1 MQLTDFDYDFFVIG
15 GGSGGVRASRI
26 AAGLGARVGLAEER
40 YLGGTC
46 VNVGCVPKKLFSYAS
61 QYGQDFEDARGY
73 GWEFHQA
80 PTFNWATL
88 RENKDREISRLNGIY
103 LSMLQKAG
111 VDVFQERA
119 TLLDRHTIALGD
131 RRFTAKEI
139 LIATGGWPFV
149 PDFPGNQHV
158 ISSNEVFSLE
168 KLPTSIVIVGGGYI
182 AVEFAGIF
190 AGLGVKT
197 TLVSRGDRV
206 LRGFD
211 RELTDAFTVELQK
224 YAALHLNTSVEKI
237 ERRGPDELLVH
248 FNNETTI
255 QTEAVMFATG
265 RKANTHDLGLKE
277 CDVALSESGAV
288 IVNNHFTSSIT
299 NIHAVGDVIDR
310 VPLTPVALAEG
321 QILAQRLF
329 GTSHKAMH
337 YENIPTAVFSH
348 PNLASVGLDEKGAR
362 RKFSNIAVFRSRF
375 TPLRHTLS
383 GNDEKYFLKLL
394 VDKDSDKVVGAHML
408 GADAGEIIQGLAVA
422 MIAGAT
428 KADFDATIGI
438 HPTVAEEFVTM
449 RTAS

>member
-26 AAGLGARVGLAEER
+26 AAGLGARVGMAEER

-61 QYGQDFEDARGY
+61 QYGQDFVDAKGY
-73 GWEFHQA
+73 GWEFPA
-80 PTFNWATL
+80 TPAFNWTIL
-88 RENKDREISRLNGIY
+88 RENKDREITRLNGIY

-111 VDVFQERA
+111 VEVYQERA
-119 TLLDRHTIALGD
+119 TLLDRHTIAMGE

-139 LIATGGWPFV
+139 LVATGGWPFV
-149 PDFPGNQHV
+149 PDFPGNHLA
-158 ISSNEVFSLE
+158 ISSNEVFALE
-168 KLPTSIVIVGGGYI
+168 KLPASIVIVGGGYI
-182 AVEFAGIF
+182 AVEFAGIV

-197 TLVSRGDRV
+197 TLVSRGNRI

-211 RELTDAFTVELQK
+211 RELTDAFTVELRK
-224 YAALHLNTSVEKI
+224 YAALRLNTTVTKA
-237 ERRGPDELLVH
+237 ERKSANELLVH
-248 FNNETTI
+248 FDNHTAI

-265 RKANTHDLGLKE
+265 RKAKTHGMGLKE
-277 CDVALSESGAV
+277 CGVALSENGAV
-288 IVNNHFTSSIT
+288 IVDEHFSTSIP

-321 QILAQRLF
+321 QILAQKLF
-329 GTSHKAMH
+329 GKSQKAMN

-348 PNLASVGLDEKGAR
+348 PNLASVGLDEEGAR
-362 RKFSNIAVFRSRF
+362 AKFSNIAVFRSRF

-422 MIAGAT
+422 MTAGAT
-428 KADFDATIGI
+428 KADFDATLGI

>member
-61 QYGQDFEDARGY
+61 QYGQDFEDAKGY
-73 GWEFHQA
+73 GWEFPRPPA
-80 PTFNWATL
+80 FNWTTL
-88 RENKDREISRLNGIY
+88 RENKDREIARLNGIY
-103 LSMLQKAG
+103 LSMLQSTG
-111 VDVFQERA
+111 VHVFQERA
-119 TLLDRHTIALGD
+119 TLLDRHTIALGN
-131 RRFTAKEI
+131 RRFTAKEV

-149 PDFPGNQHV
+149 PSFPGNNHV

-168 KLPTSIVIVGGGYI
+168 KLPASILIVGGGYI

-197 TLVSRGDRV
+197 TLVSRGERL

-211 RELTDAFTVELQK
+211 HELTDAFTVELEK
-224 YAALHLNTSVEKI
+224 YVTLHLNTQIKGI
-237 ERRGPDELLVH
+237 QKGAADELL
-248 FNNETTI
+248 I
-255 QTEAVMFATG
+255 QTDKSSQLRADAVMFATG
-265 RKANTHDLGLKE
+265 RKANTRDIGLKE
-277 CDVALSESGAV
+277 CGVALSDNGAI
-288 IVNNHFTSSIT
+288 IVNEGFTTSIS

-321 QILAQRLF
+321 QIIAHRLF
-329 GTSHKAMH
+329 GSHQKAMN

-348 PNLASVGLDEKGAR
+348 PNLASVGLDEEGAR
-362 RKFSNIAVFRSRF
+362 RKFSSVAVFRSRF
-375 TPLRHTLS
+375 TPLIHTLS
-383 GNDEKYFLKLL
+383 GNTEKYFLKLI
-394 VDKDSDKVVGAHML
+394 VDKDSDRVVGAHML
-408 GADAGEIIQGLAVA
+408 GADAGELIQGLAVA
-422 MIAGAT
+422 MTAGAT
-428 KADFDATIGI
+428 KADFDATLGI

>member
-26 AAGLGARVGLAEER
+26 AAGLGARVGMAEER

-61 QYGQDFEDARGY
+61 QYGQDFVDAKGY
-73 GWEFHQA
+73 GWEFPAA
-80 PTFNWATL
+80 PAFNWTTL
-88 RENKDREISRLNGIY
+88 RENKDREIARLNSIY

-119 TLLDRHTIALGD
+119 TLLDRHTITVGG
-131 RRFTAKEI
+131 RRFKAKEV
-139 LIATGGWPFV
+139 LIATGGWPHI
-149 PDFPGNQHV
+149 PDFPGNDHV
-158 ISSNEVFSLE
+158 INSNDVFSLE
-168 KLPTSIVIVGGGYI
+168 KLPASIVIVGGGYI

-197 TLVSRGDRV
+197 TLVSRSHRI

-211 RELTDAFTVELQK
+211 RDLTDAFTVELQK
-224 YAALHLNTSVEKI
+224 YAALRLNTEVAKI
-237 ERRGPDELLVH
+237 EKKDATELLVH
-248 FNNETTI
+248 FNNGTTI
-255 QTEAVMFATG
+255 QAEAVMFATG
-265 RKANTHDLGLKE
+265 RKANTRDLGLKE
-277 CDVALSESGAV
+277 CGVALSDSGAV
-288 IVNNHFTSSIT
+288 IVNEHFTSSIP

-329 GTSHKAMH
+329 EKSHKTMQ

-348 PNLASVGLDEKGAR
+348 PNLASVGLDEQRAR
-362 RKFSNIAVFRSRF
+362 KKFSNIAVFRSRF

-422 MIAGAT
+422 MTAGAT
-428 KADFDATIGI
+428 KADFDATLGI